1 MKSVRYHLLKTR
13 MFSFCFGLALVALF
27 LLAHCDSNTP
37 VPKAELEKLPPATQE
52 GKNTF
57 GCLVNGEAM
66 VVNSITKLTAI
77 YQQGIFQIG
86 AVSNSP
92 RYSLGI
98 AIIEDGFTIS
108 TGDYPLDRPPFF
120 ISRFS
125 ENPCVYLPE
134 NTINGKLTITLFDK
148 SRFVVS
154 GLFEFSTVA
163 NTCDTIKIT
172 NGRFDLNYIP

>member
-1 MKSVRYHLLKTR
+1 MKEQHIKANFIRF
-13 MFSFCFGLALVALF
+13 FSILALFVVLLFSNCDNTAPVAK
-27 LLAHCDSNTP
+27 T
-37 VPKAELEKLPPATQE
+37 ELEKLPPATQE